1 MELAKNCLDVGLFTN
16 RLDEMKAFYGERLRL
31 PYEELLPLG
40 GGMQQHRY
48 GLLGSVLKVN
58 HSRERLPERGPGAG
72 YRRLTIS
79 DPRTPMPLELTD
91 PDGNSIE
98 LVPAGQRGIR
108 QIEIHVG
115 VTSEADFAKF
125 YGKALGGER
134 VDEKRYRI
142 GETILSFA
150 HDPAARRA
158 DKSASQTAVE
168 VIASMRAVGFRYCTV
183 QVKNCDA
190 EHQRFL
196 SMGVWEGAAPVTL
209 GKVARISFIRDPD
222 GNWIEISQRASL
234 TLTGALAAP

>member
-1 MELAKNCLDVGLFTN
+1 
-16 RLDEMKAFYGERLRL
+16 
-31 PYEELLPLG
+31 
-40 GGMQQHRY
+40 
-48 GLLGSVLKVN
+48 
-58 HSRERLPERGPGAG
+58 
-72 YRRLTIS
+72 
-79 DPRTPMPLELTD
+79 MPFELTD

-98 LVPAGQRGIR
+98 LVPAGQRGIQ

-125 YGKALGGER
+125 YGEALGGER
-134 VDEKRYRI
+134 VDKTRYRI

-150 HDPAARRA
+150 HDPVARRA

-190 EHQRFL
+190 EHQRFR

-222 GNWIEISQRASL
+222 GNLIEISQRASL
-234 TLTGALAAP
+234 TGAPPP

>member
-16 RLDEMKAFYGERLRL
+16 RVDEMKGFYGERLRL

-48 GLLGSVLKVN
+48 GLLGSVLKIN
-58 HSRERLPERGPGAG
+58 HSRSVLPARSPGG

-79 DPRTPMPLELTD
+79 DPRTPLQLELTD

-98 LVPAGQRGIR
+98 LLPTGQRGIR

-115 VTSEADFAKF
+115 VTSEPDFAKF
-125 YGKALGGER
+125 YGEALGGER
-134 VDEKRYRI
+134 VDERRYRI

-158 DKSASQTAVE
+158 DKSASLSAME
-168 VIASMRAVGFRYCTV
+168 VIASMRAVGLRYFTV
-183 QVKNCDA
+183 QVKNSDA
-190 EHQRFL
+190 EHQRLL

-234 TLTGALAAP
+234 TGALPQ

>member
-16 RLDEMKAFYGERLRL
+16 RLDEMKGFYGERLRL

-48 GLLGSVLKVN
+48 GLLGSVLKIN
-58 HSRERLPERGPGAG
+58 HSHSVLPERSLGG

-79 DPRTPMPLELTD
+79 DPRTPLQFELTD

-98 LVPAGQRGIR
+98 LLPTGQRGIR
-108 QIEIHVG
+108 QIEIQVG
-115 VTSEADFAKF
+115 VTSEPDFAKF
-125 YGKALGGER
+125 YGEALGGER
-134 VDEKRYRI
+134 VDERRYRI

-158 DKSASQTAVE
+158 EKSSSLSAVE
-168 VIASMRAVGFRYCTV
+168 VIASMRAVGLRYFTV

-190 EHQRFL
+190 EHQRLL

-234 TLTGALAAP
+234 TGGLPQ

>member
-1 MELAKNCLDVGLFTN
+1 MELAKNCIDVGLFTN
-16 RLDEMKAFYGERLRL
+16 RLDEMKTFYSERLRL

-48 GLLGSVLKVN
+48 GLLGSVLKIN
-58 HSRERLPERGPGAG
+58 HSRDPVPQRGPAG
-72 YRRLTIS
+72 GYQRLTIS
-79 DPRTPMPLELTD
+79 DPHVQRPIELTD

-98 LVPAGQRGIR
+98 LVPAGQRGIG

-125 YGKALGGER
+125 YREALHGER
-134 VDEKRYRI
+134 VDERRYRI
-142 GETILSFA
+142 GQTIFSFA

-158 DKSASQTAVE
+158 NKSASQTAVE
-168 VIASMRAVGFRYCTV
+168 VIGSMRAVGFRYCTV

-196 SMGVWEGAAPVTL
+196 SMGVWEGAAPLTL

-234 TLTGALAAP
+234 TGDLPPH

>member
-16 RLDEMKAFYGERLRL
+16 RLDEMKGFYGERLRL

-48 GLLGSVLKVN
+48 GLLGSVLKIN
-58 HSRERLPERGPGAG
+58 HSRSMLPQRSPGG

-79 DPRTPMPLELTD
+79 DSGTPMPFELTD

-108 QIEIHVG
+108 QIEIQVG
-115 VTSEADFAKF
+115 VTSEPHFAKF
-125 YGKALGGER
+125 YGEALGGER
-134 VDEKRYRI
+134 VDERRYRI

-158 DKSASQTAVE
+158 NKSASLSAVE
-168 VIASMRAVGFRYCTV
+168 VIASMRAVGFRYFTV

-234 TLTGALAAP
+234 TGALPQ

>member
-1 MELAKNCLDVGLFTN
+1 MELAKNCIDLGLFTN
-16 RLDEMKAFYGERLRL
+16 RLDEMKEFYCERMRL

-48 GLLGSVLKVN
+48 GLRGSVLKIN
-58 HSRERLPERGPGAG
+58 HSREPLPQGRPGGG
-72 YRRLTIS
+72 YQRLTIS
-79 DPRTPMPLELTD
+79 VPHISIPSELTD

-98 LVPAGQRGIR
+98 LVAAGQRGIG
-108 QIEIHVG
+108 QIEIHLG

-125 YGKALGGER
+125 YGETLRGER
-134 VDEKRYRI
+134 LGERRYRI

-158 DKSASQTAVE
+158 DQSASQTAVE

-234 TLTGALAAP
+234 TGDLPPR